1 MCFDSKVLRWKLIDY
16 RRRRTLLSEA
26 FAFEERRRSGSTFRK
41 MDQRSR
47 LLHLRAISAIGGK
60 KGKNEGKKER
70 EEKKREIKEEFVRR
84 EKNSC
89 SVGECNLFQI
99 PEARLSDDW
108 GMVKRKR
115 VCNEGR
121 IIEFALG
128 GWMNIPK

>member
-1 MCFDSKVLRWKLIDY
+1 M
-16 RRRRTLLSEA
+16 
-26 FAFEERRRSGSTFRK
+26 
-41 MDQRSR
+41 
-47 LLHLRAISAIGGK
+47 
-60 KGKNEGKKER
+60 
-70 EEKKREIKEEFVRR
+70 RR

>member
-1 MCFDSKVLRWKLIDY
+1 MCFDSKVLRWKLINY
-16 RRRRTLLSEA
+16 RRRRG
-26 FAFEERRRSGSTFRK
+26 FRFRREEEIWIHFSKNGSTFSSIAFTR
-41 MDQRSR
+41 DFRNWR
-47 LLHLRAISAIGGK
+47 K
-60 KGKNEGKKER
+60 KGEKRRQER
-70 EEKKREIKEEFVRR
+70 KRGEKREIKEVFVRR